1 MLCSLILL
9 QPQDTQDKVRFVQVR
24 VSFEERIFKGIPKD
38 NLSPKY
44 VVYQRINFEIWVQIN
59 VLAGIFL
66 SELIK
71 IDMQHAR
78 LGI

>member
-1 MLCSLILL
+1 
-9 QPQDTQDKVRFVQVR
+9 

>member
-1 MLCSLILL
+1 LLCSLILL